1 MPFAGKQTELEVIM
15 LGKISQT
22 QTGIACFLLY
32 AKTRKKT
39 PQRHVSE
46 K

>member
-1 MPFAGKQTELEVIM
+1 MPFAGKQTELEVLM

-22 QTGIACFLLY
+22 QTGIVCFLLY
-32 AKTRKKT
+32 AETGKKK
-39 PQRHVSE
+39 PRHVSE